1 MAFKE
6 LFKKYKVYT
15 IISIIAIL
23 LLVAGGVTAGLLIG
37 KQGNEQLNVP
47 ALAAG
52 FTDSNG
58 LEYTIL
64 SSTKL
69 TVSVSGY
76 SGSSTKIV
84 IPETVSNGGTT
95 YTVTTIAGGNPSTG
109 AFAYKT
115 SRTSITIPS
124 SITTI
129 QSCAFYYCAGLTEI
143 NFNATNM
150 NDLSSSNGVFYN
162 AGQNGTGI
170 TVNIGENVT
179 RIPEYLFYPMG
190 GRYAPKIV
198 TVNFLGNSQCESIG
212 EWAFSSCKSLTSIT
226 IPDSVTSI
234 GNYAFRSCSSLT
246 SITIPDSVTSIGSSA
261 FDYCSSLTSINVDI
275 NNANY
280 SSVNGVWFN
289 KNQTTLIQYPASK
302 TDTSYSIPDSVTSI
316 RSGAF
321 RSCSSLIEVTIPDS
335 VTSIG
340 NSAFYGCSSLTSITI
355 PDSVTSIGNDMF
367 SGCSSLI
374 EVTIPDSVTSIGDE
388 AFYGCSS
395 LTEVTIGNS
404 VTSIGNDVFS
414 STPWLTDIQTNHN
427 GQAQSSDGTK
437 SYLIQAPTNITSYD
451 LTGVDVIAGGAF
463 RNCSS
468 LTSIIIPDSVTSIGD
483 SMFESCSSLTEVT
496 IGNSVTSIGD
506 DAFRDCTALTE
517 INFNATNMNDLS
529 YGNCVFY
536 CAGQDGTGIT
546 VNIGANVTKIPV
558 QLFGSIDGMY
568 APKIVTVNF
577 LGNSQCESIGGSAFV
592 YCSSLTSIII
602 PDSVTSI
609 GGSAFSNCT
618 ALTSVTIG
626 NSVTSIGGS
635 AFRSCSSLTSI
646 TIPDSVTSIGDF
658 AFDDCSGL
666 TSITIPDSV
675 TSIGKFA
682 FSDCSSLNNVYF
694 YNDIK
699 NNTSSF
705 YIGIYAFDNNASTVT
720 YWVKDQTSLTNIQ
733 ARYNAYDFTSD
744 NFQIMTFNISSAV
757 ASNST
762 GMGTVS
768 GGGNGVY
775 LPVTLTATPN
785 PGYTVAGWTLS
796 SDGSNIIADSEGQ
809 TSYTITA
816 AGDETYYVVFKS
828 ANYTVIMESSG
839 YPSKISGLAGGFENT
854 GWNGTYDTAHVR
866 SGDYSLKITGSAGS
880 PETTISTTF
889 TIPLD
894 NTNKNHIFYVQYWG
908 YQEVQAGAST
918 QIYWPIEEPSFGSL
932 ALGPAGQWNMYSF
945 YVTRSSNNASDTAV
959 LRIDYDNNGVAGEI
973 WFDDIVLLDLT
984 EIFGAGNEP
993 SKEWCDA
1000 NIISGIETQTIQY
1013 DTATNLDN
1021 RAGANAVAY
1030 DFAGWS
1036 TTPKS
1041 TSNTT
1046 QNIDYTNGQSVTNIT
1061 QAGSTI
1067 TLYGVWNIKSYSIT
1081 AQTSN
1086 STYGQVSGGGTYNH
1100 GTSVTITATPNAG
1113 YMLDYW
1119 MVNGGT
1125 VSAQGNTYT
1134 FTITQNTEITAYFKS
1149 SLAQARA
1156 TAGGEVRIN
1165 GNDIGLGT
1173 NSTTV
1178 TYQAIPYRGYF
1189 IIGWYL
1195 NDTLYTLSGNTV
1207 TDREITLTADQTRG
1221 VCVTAVFST
1230 NASETPSLTFNK
1242 ETNISIASNIGGQAR
1257 MVGFADSDNEI
1268 TLMAIVQKGYKFTG
1282 WYVDGTLLNAY
1293 SSATISTTNLAGK
1306 TIVAQFE
1313 PINNGNINDDV
1324 NNS

>member
-1 MAFKE
+1 MSFKE
-6 LFKKYKVYT
+6 LFKRYKIYT
-15 IISIIAIL
+15 IVGLIVLIM
-23 LLVAGGVTAGLLIG
+23 LVAGGTTAGVLLG
-37 KQGNEQLNVP
+37 KQNSQQLNIP
-47 ALAAG
+47 ANAV
-52 FTDSNG
+52 TITG
-58 LEYTIL
+58 LHLTYSTSGTNATVTRCKISASGSL
-64 SSTKL
+64 SIPR
-69 TVSVSGY
+69 TVSKDG
-76 SGSSTKIV
+76 I
-84 IPETVSNGGTT
+84 T
-95 YTVTTIAGGNPSTG
+95 YTVTM
-109 AFAYKT
+109 
-115 SRTSITIPS
+115 
-124 SITTI
+124 I
-129 QSCAFYYCAGLTEI
+129 QG
-143 NFNATNM
+143 M
-150 NDLSSSNGVFYN
+150 
-162 AGQNGTGI
+162 
-170 TVNIGENVT
+170 
-179 RIPEYLFYPMG
+179 
-190 GRYAPKIV
+190 
-198 TVNFLGNSQCESIG
+198 
-212 EWAFSSCKSLTSIT
+212 
-226 IPDSVTSI
+226 
-234 GNYAFRSCSSLT
+234 AFRGCNRLT
-246 SITIPDSVTSIGSSA
+246 SITIPDSVTSIGSDAFRDCSSLTSITIPDSVTNIGQYVFSGCDSLTSITIPDSLTIIGNGAFSGSGLTSIDVDSGNTAYSSIDGVLFNKTQTELKRYPRGKSGAYIIPSSVTSIEREAFSSCSSLTEVTIPDSVTSIGDSA
-261 FDYCSSLTSINVDI
+261 FDRCSGLTSINVDI

-289 KNQTTLIQYPASK
+289 KNQTTLIQYPEGK
-302 TDTSYSIPDSVTSI
+302 TSTSYTIPNSVTSI

-321 RSCSSLIEVTIPDS
+321 QNCSSLIEVTIPDS

-340 NSAFYGCSSLTSITI
+340 NSAFEYCSSLTSITI
-355 PDSVTSIGNDMF
+355 
-367 SGCSSLI
+367 
-374 EVTIPDSVTSIGDE
+374 
-388 AFYGCSS
+388 
-395 LTEVTIGNS
+395 GNS
-404 VTSIGNDVFS
+404 VTRIGN
-414 STPWLTDIQTNHN
+414 
-427 GQAQSSDGTK
+427 
-437 SYLIQAPTNITSYD
+437 Y
-451 LTGVDVIAGGAF
+451 AF
-463 RNCSS
+463 
-468 LTSIIIPDSVTSIGD
+468 
-483 SMFESCSSLTEVT
+483 
-496 IGNSVTSIGD
+496 
-506 DAFRDCTALTE
+506 
-517 INFNATNMNDLS
+517 
-529 YGNCVFY
+529 YY
-536 CAGQDGTGIT
+536 
-546 VNIGANVTKIPV
+546 
-558 QLFGSIDGMY
+558 
-568 APKIVTVNF
+568 
-577 LGNSQCESIGGSAFV
+577 
-592 YCSSLTSIII
+592 
-602 PDSVTSI
+602 
-609 GGSAFSNCT
+609 
-618 ALTSVTIG
+618 
-626 NSVTSIGGS
+626 
-635 AFRSCSSLTSI
+635 
-646 TIPDSVTSIGDF
+646 
-658 AFDDCSGL
+658 
-666 TSITIPDSV
+666 
-675 TSIGKFA
+675 
-682 FSDCSSLNNVYF
+682 CSSLNNVYF
-694 YNDIK
+694 YNDIQ
-699 NNTSSF
+699 NNTSSS
-705 YIGIYAFDNNASTVT
+705 YIGYSAFYNNASTVT
-720 YWVKDQTSLTNIQ
+720 YWVKDSTSLTNIQ
-733 ARYNAYDFTSD
+733 AIYNASTSKFTSN

-768 GGGNGVY
+768 GGGTDITYNT
-775 LPVTLTATPN
+775 PVILTATPN

-828 ANYTVIMESSG
+828 SNYTVIMESSG
-839 YPSKISGLAGGFENT
+839 YPSKISGLAGGFENI

-880 PETTISTTF
+880 SETTIPTTF
-889 TIPLD
+889 TIPLGS
-894 NTNKNHIFYVQYWG
+894 TNKDHIFYVQYWG

-945 YVTRSSNNASDTAV
+945 YVTRSSNNASDTAA

-1000 NIISGIETQTIQY
+1000 NIISGTETQTIQY

-1041 TSNTT
+1041 TSTTT

-1061 QAGSTI
+1061 TAGSTI
-1067 TLYGVWNIKSYSIT
+1067 TLYGVWNIKSYSVT
-1081 AQTSN
+1081 AQTGN

-1119 MVNGGT
+1119 LVNGGT

-1134 FTITQNTEITAYFKS
+1134 FTITQNTEITAYFKI

-1156 TAGGEVRIN
+1156 TAGGEVRVN

-1230 NASETPSLTFNK
+1230 NANETPSLTFNK
-1242 ETNISIASNIGGQAR
+1242 DTNISIASNIGGQAR

-1293 SSATISTTNLAGK
+1293 SSATLSTTNLAGK
-1306 TIVAQFE
+1306 TIVARFVPNSNGNVNE
-1313 PINNGNINDDV
+1313 DINN
-1324 NNS
+1324 S